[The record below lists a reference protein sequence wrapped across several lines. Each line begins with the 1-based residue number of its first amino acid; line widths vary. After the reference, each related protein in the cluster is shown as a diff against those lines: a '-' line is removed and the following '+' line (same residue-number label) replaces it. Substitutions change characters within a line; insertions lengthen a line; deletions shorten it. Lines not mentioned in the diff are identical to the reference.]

1 MTVSSY
7 ERTAQD
13 LLALLPLLGRL
24 VIAEV
29 RREVGDDAAS
39 GAQLRMLQALR
50 EQPQTLS
57 ALARQQHV
65 SPQAL
70 CDVAHALIE
79 RGWLVSVINP
89 QDRRQ
94 HMLQLTDAGLLAC
107 EEGRARAL
115 QQLIALLGDLR
126 AEELA
131 AVQLALPALQRVLTH
146 EPVEQPTG

>member
-1 MTVSSY
+1 MTVSSS
-7 ERTAQD
+7 EHTAQD

-24 VIAEV
+24 LAAEV
-29 RREVGDDAAS
+29 RREVGEAAAS
-39 GAQLRMLQALR
+39 GVQLRMLQALR
-50 EQPQTLS
+50 GQPQTLS

-89 QDRRQ
+89 HDRRQ
-94 HMLQLTDAGLLAC
+94 HLLRLTDAGELAC
-107 EEGRARAL
+107 EAGRARAL
-115 QQLIALLGDLR
+115 QQLIGLLGELR
-126 AEELA
+126 PEELA

-146 EPVEQPTG
+146 EPVE